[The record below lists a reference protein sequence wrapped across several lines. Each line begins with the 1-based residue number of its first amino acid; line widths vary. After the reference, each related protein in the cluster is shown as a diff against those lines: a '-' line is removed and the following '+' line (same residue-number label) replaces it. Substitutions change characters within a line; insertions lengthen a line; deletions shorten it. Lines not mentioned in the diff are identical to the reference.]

1 MAKVQFGGVTRES
14 CVEYVPTAQVGDYVL
29 VHVGFALSVIDEEE
43 ANRTYQMLEELGQL
57 GEQEAEQ
64 EALDSE
70 DGS

>member
-57 GEQEAEQ
+57 GEQEA
-64 EALDSE
+64 LDSE